1 MIIVDVKILKGL
13 WPKYLNV
20 IAALLTLI
28 FFIALAMAYLESFI
42 QIKRALTQTTNNQ
55 VSVKVQVIYLGL
67 LFLLAII

>member
-1 MIIVDVKILKGL
+1 MIIVDVKIMKGL

-20 IAALLTLI
+20 IAAVLTLI
-28 FFIALAMAYLESFI
+28 FFIVLAMAYLESFI